1 MVKVKIY
8 IEYKEGVEDPE
19 ALTVKKSLSLL
30 GFEGI
35 NSVKISKVYEMEIEG
50 NKNSARKKAVEI
62 CEKLLANPVIHRYEV
77 NVD

>member
-8 IEYKEGVEDPE
+8 VEYKENVEDPE

-35 NSVKISKVYEMEIEG
+35 ENVKISKVYELEIKG
-50 NKNSARKKAVEI
+50 NKNSAKKKALEI
-62 CEKLLANPVIHRYEV
+62 CDKLLVNPVIHKYEV
-77 NVD
+77 NVE